1 MKGYR
6 GPVAFMVAA
15 GVMSMNQLFA
25 SAISNL
31 RLGRLLSLSVT
42 LRRKFNQ
49 PKSAN
54 EMPRIGGIPTM
65 FRLPLQENN
74 PENLD
79 VCIVGIP
86 LDTGCSNRSG
96 TRSGPRSVRC
106 ESAIIRPLSAS
117 GADPFQSLQVA
128 DIGDVPIVPYNLV
141 RSVDIIRD
149 YYQKIFKANCTPLT
163 VGGDHT
169 LTLPIL
175 RAAKEKYGAVGLI
188 QIDAHLDLLDTTL
201 GEKIAHGTP
210 FRRALEEDC
219 ISPKHMF
226 QIGIRGTMY
235 DSDIELIQW
244 AQEMVCLFFDAI
256 LLCMSF

>member
-1 MKGYR
+1 MSWS
-6 GPVAFMVAA
+6 AA
-15 GVMSMNQLFA
+15 
-25 SAISNL
+25 IKK
-31 RLGRLLSLSVT
+31 
-42 LRRKFNQ
+42 KFNQ
-49 PKSAN
+49 PKGAD
-54 EMPRIGGIPTM
+54 EMPRMGGIPTM

-106 ESAIIRPLSAS
+106 ESTLIRLQNSP

-128 DIGDVPIVPYNLV
+128 DIGDVPVVPYNLV

-149 YYQKIFKANCTPLT
+149 YYRKIFKANCTPLT

-175 RAAKEKYGAVGLI
+175 RAAKEKYGTVGLI
-188 QIDAHLDLLDTTL
+188 QIDAHLDLGDTRF

-244 AQEMVCLFFDAI
+244 AQKMVSL
-256 LLCMSF
+256 

>member
-1 MKGYR
+1 MVP

-15 GVMSMNQLFA
+15 GILSMNQLFA

-31 RLGRLLSLSVT
+31 RRGRLLSLSVT

-49 PKSAN
+49 PKSPN

-128 DIGDVPIVPYNLV
+128 DIGDVPVVPYNLI
-141 RSVDIIRD
+141 RSVDIITE
-149 YYQKIFKANCTPLT
+149 YYRNIFKANCTPLT

-188 QIDAHLDLLDTTL
+188 QIDAHLDLMDTMM

-219 ISPKHMF
+219 ISPKKMF
-226 QIGIRGTMY
+226 QIGLRGPLY
-235 DSDIELIQW
+235 GDSDIQIIQW
-244 AQEMVCLFFDAI
+244 AQKMVGLYTACI
-256 LLCMSF
+256 IRG